1 MPYTQKNT
9 PFVEGSDTSEAAAI
23 KYENAKTNDLLR
35 VYRCICD
42 APDGMTCDEIEISLD
57 MRHQTASARIRDLVL
72 DNLIFDTH
80 LRRKTRSGHT
90 ARVYR
95 AHKNA

>member
-1 MPYTQKNT
+1 MPYTRSNI
-9 PFVEGSDTSEAAAI
+9 PFVEGSDTSEAAAVE
-23 KYENAKTNDLLR
+23 YENVRANDLFR
-35 VYRCICD
+35 VYRCILA
-42 APDGMTCDEIEISLD
+42 APDGMTCDEVEDFLN

-72 DNLIFDTH
+72 DGLVFDTEI
-80 LRRKTRSGHT
+80 RRKTRSGRT